1 MGYITAVSFFGYN
14 KSRFGYKNKILTKQ
28 ICPIKNQIMKITIT
42 GSLGNI
48 SKPLATTL
56 LAQGHEVTVISSN
69 VQKQK
74 EIESIGANAAIGSLE
89 DLEFVTTAFNGADA
103 VYTMVPPGN
112 YFDQHLDLFAYYTK
126 LGNHYAKAIAQS
138 GVKRVVNLSTI
149 GGNLAEGNGILVGA
163 HNVESILNQL
173 KDEVKVTHIRPNSFY
188 YNLFGYVQMI
198 KNTGVIAANYGGT
211 ALIPWVSPKDI
222 AQVIAEELTKIPAER
237 NIRRVGSEDLSGNET
252 ARILGEAI
260 GKPELKWVIVSD
272 EEVLNGLKAVGMNP
286 QIAAGLVEMYAA
298 LNSGL
303 LAQDYQENKPS
314 VMGKVKMKDFAKEFA
329 TVFKQV

>member
-1 MGYITAVSFFGYN
+1 
-14 KSRFGYKNKILTKQ
+14 
-28 ICPIKNQIMKITIT
+28 MKITIT

-69 VQKQK
+69 PEKQK
-74 EIESIGANAAIGSLE
+74 EIGAIGAKAAIGSLE
-89 DLEFVTTAFNGADA
+89 DVDFITTAFNGADA

-112 YFDQHLDLFAYYTK
+112 YFDHNLDLFAYYTR
-126 LGNHYAKAIAQS
+126 LGKHYAKAIARS

-149 GGNLAEGNGILVGA
+149 GGNLAEGNGILIGA
-163 HNVESILNQL
+163 HNVELILNEL
-173 KDEVKVTHIRPNSFY
+173 VEDVKVTHIRPNSFY
-188 YNLFGYVQMI
+188 YNLFGYVEMI

-222 AQVIAEELTKIPAER
+222 AQVIAEELVQIPAER

-260 GKPELKWVIVSD
+260 GKPELKWVVVSD
-272 EEVLNGLKAVGMNP
+272 QEVLNGLKAVGMNP
-286 QIAAGLVEMYAA
+286 EIAAGLVEMYAA
-298 LNSGL
+298 LGTGL

-314 VMGKVKMKDFAKEFA
+314 VMGKVKMKDFANEFA
-329 TVFKQV
+329 AAFKQV